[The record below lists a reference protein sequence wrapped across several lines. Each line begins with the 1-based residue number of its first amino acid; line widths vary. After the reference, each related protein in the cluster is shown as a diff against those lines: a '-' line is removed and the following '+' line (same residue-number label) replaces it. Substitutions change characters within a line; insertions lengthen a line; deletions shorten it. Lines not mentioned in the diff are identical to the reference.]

1 MKERQNPTF
10 AIAVIEDE
18 RPQPWVLRREPLLLL
33 QENPSDLKKTETPTL
48 VEVIAAIQ
56 KNGGGFIHSLG
67 GEVVVD
73 VPETVRNIEKKP

>member
-33 QENPSDLKKTETPTL
+33 QENPSNHKKL

-56 KNGGGFIHSLG
+56 KNGGGFIHSFG
-67 GEVVVD
+67 GKVVVD